1 MNNFEKIKNMSKEE
15 LAVFL
20 TNISGYMNDNDDFI
34 YDGPTKG
41 SLDFKE
47 AIEDYLDWFK
57 QEVKEGEDK

>member
-1 MNNFEKIKNMSKEE
+1 MNNFEKIKNMSEEE
-15 LAVFL
+15 LAIFL

-34 YDGPTKG
+34 YDGPIKG